1 MPSEQSEPMVVI
13 AGRPNVGKST
23 LVNRII
29 GRRVTVVEDVPGVTR
44 DRLEISTDWLG
55 IPFTIV
61 DTGGWQSSVDGLQGK
76 VSQEAK
82 KAIEYADV
90 VVVVTDVSVGV
101 TDTDMEI
108 ARHVKRLDKPALL
121 VANKSDNSRRDID
134 AWEMLSLGLG
144 DPIPLSA
151 LHGRRVDDLLDA
163 VVKIIDNN
171 AIEHS
176 NHKLKGEN
184 MTLTDTTDTS
194 KLEETSNGDYPRIAL
209 VGRPNVGKST
219 LFNFLI
225 GQDRSIV
232 HDMPGTTRDAVDT
245 VVETDSGT
253 FCFIDTAGMRH
264 KDSKGGRVEHF
275 SVLRSLDVIDNA
287 DLVLMLIDA
296 TEGITRQDQRIVER
310 AVQSGSPVIVIV
322 NKWDIV
328 AHDTRDEL
336 INNIENELA
345 FVGDPPIIRVS
356 AKTGLGVQKIFPAI
370 QDALSAYHHRIPT
383 GELNRALRM
392 IQEKQVA
399 PSGARIKFIVQG
411 AVDPPTFVLFTNK
424 RLPATYLRFVESRLK
439 EQFGLERTPIK
450 LKVHTGDG
458 K

>member
-1 MPSEQSEPMVVI
+1 MSSSRIDPMVVI

-29 GRRVTVVEDVPGVTR
+29 GRRVAVVEDTPGVTR
-44 DRLEISTDWLG
+44 DRLEMDGEWLG
-55 IPFTIV
+55 AHFTLV
-61 DTGGWQSSVDGLQGK
+61 DTGGWQSSADGLQGK

-82 KAIEYADV
+82 KAIEHADV
-90 VVVVTDVSVGV
+90 VVVVTDVSVGI
-101 TDTDMEI
+101 TDDDMEI
-108 ARHVKRLDKPALL
+108 ARHVKRLGKPALL
-121 VANKSDNSRRDID
+121 VANKSDNSRRDTD

-163 VVKIIDNN
+163 VVKIVDNS

-176 NHKLKGEN
+176 NHKLKGEI
-184 MTLTDTTDTS
+184 MTLAGTAETGKS
-194 KLEETSNGDYPRIAL
+194 EEALNGNYPRIAL
-209 VGRPNVGKST
+209 AGRPNVGKST
-219 LFNFLI
+219 LFNLLI
-225 GQDRSIV
+225 GEDRSIV

-245 VVETDSGT
+245 LLETGSGT
-253 FCFIDTAGMRH
+253 FCFVDTAGMRH
-264 KDSKGGRVEHF
+264 RDSKGGRVEHF
-275 SVLRSLDVIDNA
+275 SVLRSLDAIDDA

-296 TEGITRQDQRIVER
+296 TEGIARQDQRIVER

-328 AHDTRDEL
+328 AHDTRDDL
-336 INNIENELA
+336 ISDIENELA
-345 FVGDPPIIRVS
+345 FIGDPRIIRVS

-383 GELNRALRM
+383 GELNRALRT

-399 PSGARIKFIVQG
+399 PGGARIKFIVQG
-411 AVDPPTFVLFTNK
+411 AVDPPTFVIFATK

-450 LKVHTGDG
+450 LRVHTGSG